1 MSKGVVSIQGSEVIV
16 KGGDGKYTR
25 QHTTLVK
32 VFPTTPDTCQPNPDV
47 SVSSDSRAGCSTT
60 MALRRSSSILRQPPV
75 RFGDGSVHGDGFDV
89 KCDMNPLFSI
99 SLL

>member
-1 MSKGVVSIQGSEVIV
+1 MSKGVVSKQGSEVIV

-47 SVSSDSRAGCSTT
+47 SVSSDSRAVCSTT
-60 MALRRSSSILRQPPV
+60 MALMRSSSILRQPPV
-75 RFGDGSVHGDGFDV
+75 RFGDGSL
-89 KCDMNPLFSI
+89 N
-99 SLL
+99 